1 MKRFAR
7 LIELPV
13 AYAFFYL
20 PFPDA
25 ADACIEE
32 GISSAILKVLA
43 AVLVGGVFM
52 YNHFRNRIKAF
63 VNKLFS
69 REEKRE
75 GAEDQV

>member
-1 MKRFAR
+1 MKRLAR
-7 LIELPV
+7 LTALPI
-13 AYAFFYL
+13 AYAFLYL

-32 GISSAILKVLA
+32 GIGSAVLKVLA

-52 YNHFRNRIKAF
+52 YNHFRNRINTF

-69 REEKRE
+69 REEKPE
-75 GAEDQV
+75 GAEDQG